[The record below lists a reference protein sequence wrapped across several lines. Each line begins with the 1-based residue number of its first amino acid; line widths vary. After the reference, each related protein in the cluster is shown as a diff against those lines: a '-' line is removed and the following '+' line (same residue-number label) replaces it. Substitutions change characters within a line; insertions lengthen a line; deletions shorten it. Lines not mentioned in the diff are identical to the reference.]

1 MKLSTDFKER
11 RKELGFV
18 LGFFFFV
25 FFLKKPFGEVYMLQ
39 SAYLK
44 CCDSSFPITM
54 RKQEIFESPSNH
66 FVLFVWTGG
75 LFICQT

>member
-1 MKLSTDFKER
+1 MKLPTDFKER
-11 RKELGFV
+11 RKELGSV

-25 FFLKKPFGEVYMLQ
+25 FFKKPFGEFCVLQ
-39 SAYLK
+39 SAYPK
-44 CCDSSFPITM
+44 WCDSSFPITM
-54 RKQEIFESPSNH
+54 RKQQLFVSPSNH